1 MPGGVAAGALDDHPR
16 RHLVL
21 VLERPQLAVVLFQEP
36 LARPPKRVRE
46 PRRHGDAGEI
56 GRLPELGLGGRHVDP
71 QVRTQPLF
79 HPVGEQPATV
89 VHVHVGE
96 HHVGHGCEIDAGGLQ
111 SLGQLPGPRQVREL
125 HPYPSVDEYGPA
137 AATHH
142 DHVQRPLEH
151 VRRQEHVL
159 QPGRPDGRV
168 DVVAQH
174 RAWQR

>member
-1 MPGGVAAGALDDHPR
+1 
-16 RHLVL
+16 
-21 VLERPQLAVVLFQEP
+21 QLAVVLFQEP

-89 VHVHVGE
+89 GHVHVGE
-96 HHVGHGCEIDAGGLQ
+96 HHVGHGRKIDAGGLQ

-125 HPYPSVDEYGPA
+125 HPYPNVDEYGGPPLRTTTTFSAHSSTSGGRNMSFSQA
-137 AATHH
+137 ARTAGSTLW
-142 DHVQRPLEH
+142 PNIA
-151 VRRQEHVL
+151 
-159 QPGRPDGRV
+159 PGSESTPSLTTITSI
-168 DVVAQH
+168 APTFS
-174 RAWQR
+174 A